1 MRETMR
7 NHIYTNVIFIT
18 LCFAILEN
26 FQRATAFDD
35 VETCARSPTANR
47 VFSIVDSGGYST
59 GIHQEQSGSRKR
71 SREYLLEAIQIIDSI
86 STAYA
91 DRLPHDLFASED
103 KKAKMKAASKKA
115 FLWYLEAS
123 RSFDKWKSDFLEL
136 SLKDGEREKFEQ
148 QMNVVTNCLSHL
160 SEQKPD
166 EIREWR
172 QQMWLKSIAEM
183 SRTWENLEHKDVEPV
198 RSIIHRGSDLMIDC
212 FIDLARLE
220 IITPECLSRFLN
232 TENRGQVIVAYVNSK
247 FSFKTLT
254 TVYPNLN
261 LKLSLQESPCT
272 LKMAGLLKYLNQET
286 WERIEF
292 DCLKARITSHASTA
306 SLSQPSFAS
315 LRDSFLESASPDKK
329 ELRDSQLES
338 FMIDMMIHVSSQSRL
353 EPMSKDIRK
362 LSQLKHLYDMWGF
375 INRYCGSHIS
385 QQYIRESRHFI
396 RLFEEAI
403 GLLSSVI
410 HSILLRKKAYQE
422 EFAVRGLA
430 GPPKVSRHELI
441 GLMDSNQENTRK
453 VSYFNGINDQYQLS
467 LDSQHQ
473 INYSSDLFEFK
484 IKPQIPQLS
493 HIKPFEIENSIEKVK
508 DQYRKFY
515 IQLKILETKNPPFPI
530 DNCFQ
535 LVLDIPAI
543 SVGLIRGFEAS
554 VKKLLKV

>member
-71 SREYLLEAIQIIDSI
+71 SREYLLEAVQIIDSI

-103 KKAKMKAASKKA
+103 KKAKMKA
-115 FLWYLEAS
+115 AS

-254 TVYPNLN
+254 TVYLNLN

-362 LSQLKHLYDMWGF
+362 LSQLNIYT
-375 INRYCGSHIS
+375 ICGVSSTGI
-385 QQYIRESRHFI
+385 
-396 RLFEEAI
+396 EAI

-473 INYSSDLFEFK
+473 INYSSDY
-484 IKPQIPQLS
+484 S
-493 HIKPFEIENSIEKVK
+493 NSKSN
-508 DQYRKFY
+508 
-515 IQLKILETKNPPFPI
+515 LKYLN
-530 DNCFQ
+530 
-535 LVLDIPAI
+535 
-543 SVGLIRGFEAS
+543 
-554 VKKLLKV
+554 